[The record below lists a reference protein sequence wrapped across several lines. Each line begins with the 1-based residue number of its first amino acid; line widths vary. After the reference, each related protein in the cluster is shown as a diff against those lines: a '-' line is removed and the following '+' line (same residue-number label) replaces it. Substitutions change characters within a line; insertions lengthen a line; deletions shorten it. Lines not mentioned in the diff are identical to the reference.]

1 LGISFEGTLFL
12 LEIKRFLA
20 SASLF
25 LWLSSQVGAP
35 PTQTLPTVR
44 LDDNSDWRADTQGP
58 AENEEHKPENR
69 ELPTANY
76 EILGIDLGE
85 DMFGRAAAKI
95 GKATT
100 IQRGDAST
108 GREQACYVSP
118 DPRYRVDLIFEPQK
132 WDVPFI
138 LFEGGPDWKC
148 ANRCV
153 VSKAI
158 SRDLATTSDLRL
170 GMTPAQ
176 VIAIVGK
183 PTKRHEGDFIYSFL
197 VTKKTSPNDLKEA
210 RDGNPAMSEK
220 DFLAT
225 SVTTTLEPGLWLS
238 LWTPSLPTWPYLK
251 SSPPESREC
260 GRCLA
265 VLVR

>member
-1 LGISFEGTLFL
+1 MGISFGGALFL

-25 LWLSSQVGAP
+25 LWLSSQLGAP
-35 PTQTLPTVR
+35 PSQTIPTVR
-44 LDDNSDWRADTQGP
+44 LDDNPDSWSDTQGP
-58 AENEEHKPENR
+58 AENEELKPENR

-85 DMFGRAAAKI
+85 DLFARAAAKI

-118 DPRYRVDLIFEPQK
+118 DPRHRVLLIFERQE
-132 WDVPFI
+132 VGYASY
-138 LFEGGPDWKC
+138 LFEGGADWKG
-148 ANRCV
+148 ANPSV

-158 SRDLATTSDLRL
+158 SRDLATTSGLRL

-176 VIAIVGK
+176 VIAIFGK
-183 PTKRHEGDFIYSFL
+183 PTKRHKDDFIYSFL
-197 VTKKTSPNDLKEA
+197 VTKKTSPNDLKQA
-210 RDGNPAMSEK
+210 RDRNPAMREK

-238 LWTPSLPTWPYLK
+238 LWTSSLPTSAYLK

-260 GRCLA
+260 GRCPA